1 MKISI
6 EHLSELP
13 DLASQVLKNYST
25 KIILFYGEMGAGKT
39 TLIKCLCAELG
50 VNITQVCSPTYA
62 LVNEY
67 RAVEGGIIYHFDFYR
82 LKSIEEAFD
91 IGYEDYFYSD
101 HYCFIEWPE
110 KIHNLLPEK
119 HLRICIETLG
129 NKRIFTIQET
139 ETE

>member
-1 MKISI
+1 
-6 EHLSELP
+6 
-13 DLASQVLKNYST
+13 
-25 KIILFYGEMGAGKT
+25 
-39 TLIKCLCAELG
+39 
-50 VNITQVCSPTYA
+50 
-62 LVNEY
+62 
-67 RAVEGGIIYHFDFYR
+67 VEGGIIYHFDFYR

-119 HLRICIETLG
+119 HLRIYIETLG